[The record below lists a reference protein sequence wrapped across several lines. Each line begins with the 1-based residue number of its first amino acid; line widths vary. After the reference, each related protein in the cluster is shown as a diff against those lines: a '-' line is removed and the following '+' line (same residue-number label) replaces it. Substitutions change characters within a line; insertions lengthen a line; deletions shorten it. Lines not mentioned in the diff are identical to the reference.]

1 MWTILKF
8 HKKKIGFLKKDFQEK
23 LGNDHIIYTPKILV
37 KKYRKNI
44 VINKEISLLGDY
56 LFCFHKNFRNP
67 NIINQLKFTRGLK
80 YFLTDFLI
88 SQNEIQNFVN
98 KCKELE
104 NTKGYI
110 TQNIFEI
117 IENKKY
123 KFLSGP
129 FADQIFK
136 IMQIQKNKI
145 NILIGNLKT
154 RINKK
159 EFLFYPV

>member
-8 HKKKIGFLKKDFQEK
+8 DKRKIDFLKKDFKEK
-23 LGNDHIIYTPKILV
+23 LGNDYIIYSPKILV
-37 KKYRKNI
+37 KKYQKNV

-104 NTKGYI
+104 NIKGYI
-110 TQNIFEI
+110 TENIYEI
-117 IENKKY
+117 IEYKKY
-123 KFLSGP
+123 KFLSSLK
-129 FADQIFK
+129 A
-136 IMQIQKNKI
+136 IMI
-145 NILIGNLKT
+145 NIFVKSY
-154 RINKK
+154 
-159 EFLFYPV
+159 FYKVRSYA